1 MMNRLPTLLL
11 LTFCLA
17 SVMSCKKDDAD
28 PYPSIVTQFA
38 NIYSNEQGELYK
50 FTTDEEQTYT
60 IASPIGG
67 YNKNRIYR
75 GMCGYVPE
83 GGTARL
89 YQLAPVYILRDSTRQ
104 KRQDATDAYSVWMTK
119 HYINMQLKP
128 LTQGGNHYWG
138 FNVDSVRGKTE
149 HLSL

>member
-60 IASPIGG
+60 IAS
-67 YNKNRIYR
+67 
-75 GMCGYVPE
+75 
-83 GGTARL
+83 L
-89 YQLAPVYILRDSTRQ
+89 
-104 KRQDATDAYSVWMTK
+104 
-119 HYINMQLKP
+119 
-128 LTQGGNHYWG
+128 
-138 FNVDSVRGKTE
+138 
-149 HLSL
+149 